1 MKNNKSEKSIVL
13 VKRLI
18 KEHVRPYFGKLLLAA
33 ICMAIV
39 AAATAGN
46 AWLMQPVLDEVFLN
60 KNTKLLLLV
69 PIAVMTIAIVKGL
82 ASYGESIYM
91 EYAGERIISD
101 VRYRLFSHLMN
112 ADLNFFH
119 KNSSGK
125 LISRFTYDVG
135 LLRASVST
143 ALTGIA
149 KDTMTLIF
157 LVALMFY
164 QDWFLAIIAFFVFPA
179 AVLPILYIGRRIRK
193 ISTSTQAEI
202 GSFASLLSQIFQSA
216 RYVKAYTM
224 QKYEKKR
231 AKKIVEDLFNLIYKS
246 VRIRSRTR
254 PILESLGGIAIALV
268 IFYGGSKVI
277 SGATTPGTFFSFIT
291 ALLMAYQPLKRL
303 ANFNVNIQDGLAAA
317 VRIFQLLD
325 QKPEITDS
333 PNAKEYVLKKGEIEF
348 KKVRFSYGSK
358 TSHALNN
365 INLKIRGG
373 KTIALVGK
381 TGAGKSTILNLIP
394 RFYDTINGEI
404 IIDKKNIKDY
414 KINSLRKKIALVS
427 QEVTLFDDT
436 IRSNIAYGNPNCT
449 EKQLYEAAKK
459 ADAHEFITA
468 FKNGYKSLV
477 GEQGIQ
483 LSGGQRQKIAIAR
496 AILKD
501 APILLL
507 DEATSSLDSGSE
519 KDIQTSLKKLMKN
532 KTTLVIA
539 HRLSTILDADLIYVI
554 DNGKVIEY
562 GNHKALMKNKGLYS
576 KLYKLQF
583 ATQKSSK
590 KKIVN
595 LEDYLDKKNLV

>member
-1 MKNNKSEKSIVL
+1 MENKSEKSIKL
-13 VKRLI
+13 IKRLI
-18 KEHVRPYFGKLLLAA
+18 KEHVRPYFGKMFLAA

-39 AAATAGN
+39 AAATATN

-60 KNTKLLLLV
+60 KNTQLLLLV
-69 PIAVMTIAIVKGL
+69 PIVVMTIAIVKGL
-82 ASYGESIYM
+82 ASYGESIFM
-91 EYAGERIISD
+91 EYSGERIISD

-149 KDTMTLIF
+149 KDSMTLIF

-193 ISTSTQAEI
+193 ISTSTQSEI

-246 VRIRSRTR
+246 VRVRSRTR

-303 ANFNVNIQDGLAAA
+303 ANFNINIQDGLAAA
-317 VRIFQLLD
+317 DRIFNLLD
-325 QKPEITDS
+325 QKPEIIDL
-333 PNAKEYVLKKGEIEF
+333 PNAKEYVHKKGEVEF
-348 KKVRFSYGSK
+348 KKIKFSYGSK
-358 TSHALNN
+358 TSHALNE
-365 INLKIRGG
+365 INLKIPGG

-394 RFYDTINGEI
+394 RFYDSIEGEI
-404 IIDKKNIKDY
+404 LIDKKNIKNY
-414 KINSLRKKIALVS
+414 KIHSLRKKIALVS

-449 EKQLYEAAKK
+449 EKQLCEAAKK
-459 ADAHEFITA
+459 ADAHEFITS
-468 FKNGYKSLV
+468 FKDGYKSLV
-477 GEQGIQ
+477 GEHGIQ

-519 KDIQTSLKKLMKN
+519 RDIQKSFKKLMKN

-554 DNGKVIEY
+554 DNGKVLES
-562 GNHKALMKNKGLYS
+562 GNHKILMKKKGLYS

-583 ATQKSSK
+583 ASQKSSTS
-590 KKIVN
+590 KIVN
-595 LEDYLDKKNLV
+595 LEDYIDKKI

>member
-1 MKNNKSEKSIVL
+1 MENKSEKSIKL
-13 VKRLI
+13 VKRLVR
-18 KEHVRPYFGKLLLAA
+18 EHVRPYFGKLLLAA

-39 AAATAGN
+39 AAATATN

-60 KNTKLLLLV
+60 KNAELLLLV
-69 PIAVMTIAIVKGL
+69 PIAVMTIAIVKGV

-91 EYAGERIISD
+91 EYSGERIISD
-101 VRYRLFSHLMN
+101 VRYRLFSHLMR

-125 LISRFTYDVG
+125 LISRFTFDVG

-149 KDTMTLIF
+149 KDSMTLIF
-157 LVALMFY
+157 LIALMFY

-193 ISTSTQAEI
+193 ISTSTQNEI

-224 QKYEKKR
+224 QKYEKRR
-231 AKKIVEDLFNLIYKS
+231 AKKIVDDLFKLIYKS
-246 VRIRSRTR
+246 VRVRSRTR

-317 VRIFQLLD
+317 DRIFQLLD
-325 QKPEITDS
+325 QKPGITDS
-333 PNAKEYVLKKGEIEF
+333 PDARAYIHKKGEVEF
-348 KKVRFSYGSK
+348 KKVKFTYGSK
-358 TSHALNN
+358 TSHALNE
-365 INLKIRGG
+365 IDLKIPGG
-373 KTIALVGK
+373 KTVALVGK

-394 RFYDTINGEI
+394 RFYDIKSGQI
-404 IIDKKNIKDY
+404 LLDKKNLKNY
-414 KINSLRKKIALVS
+414 KIQSIREKIALVS

-436 IRSNIAYGNPNCT
+436 IRSNIAYGKPDCT
-449 EKQLYEAAKK
+449 EKELYEAAKK
-459 ADAHEFITA
+459 ADAHEFITS
-468 FKNGYKSLV
+468 FKSGYRSLV
-477 GEQGIQ
+477 GEHGIQ

-507 DEATSSLDSGSE
+507 DEATSSLDTDSE
-519 KDIQTSLKKLMKN
+519 KDIQKSLKKLMKN

-554 DNGKVIEY
+554 DNGKVLEK

-576 KLYKLQF
+576 KLYRLQF
-583 ATQKSSK
+583 AGQKSSK
-590 KKIVN
+590 NKIVN
-595 LEDYLDKKNLV
+595 LEDYIDKKI

>member
-1 MKNNKSEKSIVL
+1 MERKSEKSIKL
-13 VKRLI
+13 IKRLI
-18 KEHVRPYFGKLLLAA
+18 KEHVRPYFGKMFIAA

-39 AAATAGN
+39 AATTATN

-60 KNTKLLLLV
+60 KNTQLLLLV
-69 PIAVMTIAIVKGL
+69 PIVVMTIAIVKGL
-82 ASYGESIYM
+82 ASYGESIFM
-91 EYAGERIISD
+91 EYSGEKIISD
-101 VRYRLFSHLMN
+101 IRYRLFSHLMN

-149 KDTMTLIF
+149 KDSMTLIF

-193 ISTSTQAEI
+193 ISTSTQIEI
-202 GSFASLLSQIFQSA
+202 GSFASLLSQIFQGA

-224 QKYEKKR
+224 QKYEKRR
-231 AKKIVEDLFNLIYKS
+231 AKKIIDDLFNLIYKS

-254 PILESLGGIAIALV
+254 PILETLGGIAIALV

-303 ANFNVNIQDGLAAA
+303 ANFNINIQDGLAAA
-317 VRIFQLLD
+317 DRIFNLLD
-325 QKPEITDS
+325 QKPEITDL
-333 PNAKEYVLKKGEIEF
+333 PNAKEYIHKKGEIEF
-348 KKVRFSYGSK
+348 KKVKFSYGSK
-358 TSHALNN
+358 TSHALNE
-365 INLKIRGG
+365 INLKIPGG
-373 KTIALVGK
+373 KTVALVGK

-394 RFYDTINGEI
+394 RFYDTQSGEV
-404 IIDKKNIKDY
+404 IIDKKNIKNY
-414 KINSLRKKIALVS
+414 KAHTLRKKMALVS

-436 IRSNIAYGNPNCT
+436 IRANIAYGNPNST

-459 ADAHEFITA
+459 ADAHEFITS
-468 FKNGYKSLV
+468 FKDGYKSVV
-477 GEQGIQ
+477 GEHGIQ

-496 AILKD
+496 AILKN

-519 KDIQTSLKKLMKN
+519 KDIQKSLKKLMKN

-554 DNGKVIEY
+554 DNGRVLEK
-562 GNHKALMKNKGLYS
+562 GSHKTLMKNKSLYS

-583 ATQKSSK
+583 AAQKSSIN
-590 KKIVN
+590 KIVN
-595 LEDYLDKKNLV
+595 LEDYIGKKI

>member
-1 MKNNKSEKSIVL
+1 MERKSEKSIKL

-18 KEHVRPYFGKLLLAA
+18 KEHVRPYFGKMLIAA

-39 AAATAGN
+39 AATTATN

-60 KNTKLLLLV
+60 KNTQLLLLV
-69 PIAVMTIAIVKGL
+69 PIVVMTIAIVKGL
-82 ASYGESIYM
+82 ASYGESIFM
-91 EYAGERIISD
+91 EYSGEKIISD
-101 VRYRLFSHLMN
+101 IRYRLFSHLMN

-125 LISRFTYDVG
+125 LISRVTYDVG

-149 KDTMTLIF
+149 KDSMTLIF

-193 ISTSTQAEI
+193 ISTSTQIEI
-202 GSFASLLSQIFQSA
+202 GSFASLLSQIFQGA

-224 QKYEKKR
+224 QKYEKRR
-231 AKKIVEDLFNLIYKS
+231 AKKIIDDLFNLIYKS

-254 PILESLGGIAIALV
+254 PILETLGGIAIALV

-303 ANFNVNIQDGLAAA
+303 ANFNINIQDGLAAA
-317 VRIFQLLD
+317 DRIFNLLD
-325 QKPEITDS
+325 QKPEITDL
-333 PNAKEYVLKKGEIEF
+333 PNAKEYIHKKGEIEF
-348 KKVRFSYGSK
+348 KKVKFSYGSK
-358 TSHALNN
+358 TSHALNE
-365 INLKIRGG
+365 INLKIPGG
-373 KTIALVGK
+373 KTVALVGK

-394 RFYDTINGEI
+394 RFYDTQSGEV
-404 IIDKKNIKDY
+404 IIDKKNIKNY
-414 KINSLRKKIALVS
+414 KAHTLRKKMALVS

-436 IRSNIAYGNPNCT
+436 IRANIAYGNPNST

-459 ADAHEFITA
+459 ADAHEFITS
-468 FKNGYKSLV
+468 FKDGYKSVV
-477 GEQGIQ
+477 GEHGIQ

-496 AILKD
+496 AILKN

-519 KDIQTSLKKLMKN
+519 KDIQKSLKKLMKN

-554 DNGKVIEY
+554 DNGRVLEK
-562 GNHKALMKNKGLYS
+562 GSHKTLMKNKSLYS

-583 ATQKSSK
+583 AAQKSSIN
-590 KKIVN
+590 KIVN
-595 LEDYLDKKNLV
+595 LEDYIGKKI

>member
-1 MKNNKSEKSIVL
+1 MENKSEKSIKL

-18 KEHVRPYFGKLLLAA
+18 REHVRPYFSKLFLAA

-39 AAATAGN
+39 AAATATN

-60 KNTKLLLLV
+60 KNAQLLLLV
-69 PIAVMTIAIVKGL
+69 PFAVMAIAIVKGV
-82 ASYGESIYM
+82 ASYGESIFM
-91 EYAGERIISD
+91 EYSGEKIISD

-125 LISRFTYDVG
+125 LISRFTFDVG

-149 KDTMTLIF
+149 KDSMTLIF
-157 LVALMFY
+157 LLALMFY

-193 ISTSTQAEI
+193 ISTSTQSEI

-317 VRIFQLLD
+317 DRIFKLLD

-333 PNAKEYVLKKGEIEF
+333 LNAKKYFHKKGEIEF
-348 KKVRFSYGSK
+348 KKVKFSYGSK
-358 TSHALNN
+358 SSHALNT
-365 INLKIRGG
+365 INLKIPGG
-373 KTIALVGK
+373 KTVALVGK

-394 RFYDTINGEI
+394 RFYDINNGEI
-404 IIDKKNIKDY
+404 IIDKKNIKNY
-414 KINSLRKKIALVS
+414 KIQSLRKKIALVS

-449 EKQLYEAAKK
+449 EKQLLDAAKK
-459 ADAHEFITA
+459 ADAHEFITS
-468 FKNGYKSLV
+468 FNNGYKSLV

-507 DEATSSLDSGSE
+507 DEATSSLDTNSE
-519 KDIQTSLKKLMKN
+519 KDIQKSLRKLMKN

-554 DNGKVIEY
+554 DNGIVLEK
-562 GNHKALMKNKGLYS
+562 GNHKTLMKNKGLYS

-583 ATQKSSK
+583 ASQKNSTN
-590 KKIVN
+590 KIVN
-595 LEDYLDKKNLV
+595 LKDYKNKKI

>member
-519 KDIQTSLKKLMKN
+519 KDIQKIIKKLMKN

-539 HRLSTILDADLIYVI
+539 HRLSTILDANLIYVI
-554 DNGKVIEY
+554 DNGKVVER

>member
-1 MKNNKSEKSIVL
+1 MKQKNEKSIKL
-13 VKRLI
+13 IKRLI
-18 KEHVRPYFGKLLLAA
+18 KEHVRPYFGKMFLAA

-39 AAATAGN
+39 AAATATN

-60 KNTKLLLLV
+60 KNTQLLLLV
-69 PIAVMTIAIVKGL
+69 PIVVMTIAIVKGL
-82 ASYGESIYM
+82 ASYGESIFM
-91 EYAGERIISD
+91 EYSGERIISD

-149 KDTMTLIF
+149 KDSMTLIF
-157 LVALMFY
+157 LVTLMFY

-193 ISTSTQAEI
+193 ISSSTQSEI

-224 QKYEKKR
+224 QKYEKRR

-246 VRIRSRTR
+246 VRVRSRTR

-268 IFYGGSKVI
+268 IFYGGTKVI

-317 VRIFQLLD
+317 DRIFNLLD
-325 QKPEITDS
+325 QKPEIMDT
-333 PNAKEYVLKKGEIEF
+333 PNSKEYMHKKGEVEF
-348 KKVRFSYGSK
+348 KKVKFSYGSK
-358 TSHALNN
+358 TLHALNK
-365 INLKIRGG
+365 IDLKIPGG
-373 KTIALVGK
+373 RTVALVGK

-394 RFYDTINGEI
+394 RFYDVKNGEI
-404 IIDKKNIKDY
+404 LIDKKNIKNY
-414 KINSLRKKIALVS
+414 KIDSIRRKIALVS

-436 IRSNIAYGNPNCT
+436 IRSNIAYGKPNCT
-449 EKQLYEAAKK
+449 EKQLHEAAKK
-459 ADAHEFITA
+459 ADAHEFITS

-477 GEQGIQ
+477 GEHGIQ

-507 DEATSSLDSGSE
+507 DEATSSLDSDSE
-519 KDIQTSLKKLMKN
+519 KDIQKSLKKLMKN

-554 DNGKVIEY
+554 DNGKVLEK
-562 GNHKALMKNKGLYS
+562 GNHKTLMKNKGLYS
-576 KLYKLQF
+576 RLYKLQF
-583 ATQKSSK
+583 AGQKSSTN
-590 KKIVN
+590 KIVN
-595 LEDYLDKKNLV
+595 LEDYIDKKI